1 MIKKNILKRLSG
13 YECYSTQ
20 VLFEEFERGDQ
31 INLETYIY
39 DLVFRIL
46 YDNLVFMFKEEDLIM
61 ENYHKILFSND
72 RELKQCIDLFS
83 E

>member
-1 MIKKNILKRLSG
+1 MKA
-13 YECYSTQ
+13 YSTQ
-20 VLFEEFERGDQ
+20 VLLDEFEKSDQ

-46 YDNLVFMFKEEDLIM
+46 YDNLVFLFKEESLIM
-61 ENYHKILFSND
+61 ENYDKILFSND
-72 RELKQCIDLFS
+72 KELKQCIDLFS